1 MTNNPDSSKI
11 KDTINDDDYSF
22 SYGNEIINKIPLI
35 GEKFSITKK
44 TKEGKISIEKRWT
57 TSTTKI
63 EIPVSYEEIYLDGK
77 KIESHSKHEALKMF
91 SKVINKIKHVFSNT
105 ENTKYKENPADT
117 LKVRHYDKDN
127 NILNEKQNNEIG
139 NPIPLSSNAKNSK
152 IENVVTIWGEEI
164 VINKRMVKL
173 GEFVVKKY
181 EVTET
186 KQVDVELTS
195 EKLTIYRPDSHKEE
209 IT

>member
-1 MTNNPDSSKI
+1 MTNNPDPGKS
-11 KDTINDDDYSF
+11 KDTNNDDNSF
-22 SYGNEIINKIPLI
+22 SYGNEIVNKIPLI

-57 TSTTKI
+57 TSTKKI
-63 EIPVSYEEIYLDGK
+63 EIPVSYEEIYVDGK
-77 KIESHSKHEALKMF
+77 KIESHNRHEALKMF
-91 SKVINKIKHVFSNT
+91 SKAINNIKNIFSNT
-105 ENTKYKENPADT
+105 KNAVYKEILTGT

-127 NILNEKQNNEIG
+127 FVLNEKQNNQIG
-139 NPIPLSSNAKNSK
+139 NSIPLSNNAKNSK
-152 IENVVTIWGEEI
+152 IESVVTIWGEEI

-181 EVTET
+181 EITET

-195 EKLTIYRPDSHKEE
+195 EKLTIHRPDSHKEE

>member
-1 MTNNPDSSKI
+1 MANNPDSSKI
-11 KDTINDDDYSF
+11 KDTINDDNSF

-44 TKEGKISIEKRWT
+44 TKEGKISIEKRWA
-57 TSTTKI
+57 TSTKKI
-63 EIPVSYEEIYLDGK
+63 EIPVSYEEIYVDGK
-77 KIESHSKHEALKMF
+77 KIESHSRHEVLKVFSRVISKIKPVF
-91 SKVINKIKHVFSNT
+91 SKT
-105 ENTKYKENPADT
+105 EDTKYNENPADT

-127 NILNEKQNNEIG
+127 IVLNEKQNNEFG
-139 NPIPLSSNAKNSK
+139 NPMPLYNNAKNSK

-181 EVTET
+181 QVTET

-195 EKLTIYRPDSHKEE
+195 EKLTIHRPDSHKEE

>member
-1 MTNNPDSSKI
+1 MANNPDSSKI
-11 KDTINDDDYSF
+11 KDTINDDNSF

-57 TSTTKI
+57 TSTKKI
-63 EIPVSYEEIYLDGK
+63 EIPVSYEEIYVDGK
-77 KIESHSKHEALKMF
+77 KIESHSRHEVLKVF
-91 SKVINKIKHVFSNT
+91 SKVINKIKHVFSKT
-105 ENTKYKENPADT
+105 EDTKYNENPADT

-127 NILNEKQNNEIG
+127 SILNEKQNNEIG
-139 NPIPLSSNAKNSK
+139 NHIPLSDNAKNSK

-195 EKLTIYRPDSHKEE
+195 EKLTINRPDSHKEE

>member
-1 MTNNPDSSKI
+1 MANNPDSSKI
-11 KDTINDDDYSF
+11 KDTVNDDNSF

-57 TSTTKI
+57 TSAKKI
-63 EIPVSYEEIYLDGK
+63 EIPVSYEEIYVDGK
-77 KIESHSKHEALKMF
+77 KIESHSRHEVLKVF
-91 SKVINKIKHVFSNT
+91 SQVINKIKHVFSKT
-105 ENTKYKENPADT
+105 EDAKYNENPADT

-127 NILNEKQNNEIG
+127 SILNEKQNNEIG
-139 NPIPLSSNAKNSK
+139 NPIPLSNNAKNSK

-186 KQVDVELTS
+186 KHLDVELTS
-195 EKLTIYRPDSHKEE
+195 EKLIIHRPDSHKEE

>member
-1 MTNNPDSSKI
+1 MANNPDSSKI
-11 KDTINDDDYSF
+11 KDTINDDNSF

-57 TSTTKI
+57 TSTKKI
-63 EIPVSYEEIYLDGK
+63 EIPVSYEEIYVDGK
-77 KIESHSKHEALKMF
+77 KIESHSRHEVLKVF
-91 SKVINKIKHVFSNT
+91 SKVINKIKHVFSKT
-105 ENTKYKENPADT
+105 EDTKQNENPADT

-127 NILNEKQNNEIG
+127 SILNEKQNNEIG
-139 NPIPLSSNAKNSK
+139 NHIPLSDNAKNSK

-195 EKLTIYRPDSHKEE
+195 EKLTIHRPDSYKEE
-209 IT
+209 IA

>member
-1 MTNNPDSSKI
+1 MANNPDSSKI
-11 KDTINDDDYSF
+11 KDTINDDNSF
-22 SYGNEIINKIPLI
+22 SNGNEIINKIPLI

-44 TKEGKISIEKRWT
+44 TKEGKISIEKRWA
-57 TSTTKI
+57 TSTKKI
-63 EIPVSYEEIYLDGK
+63 EIPVSYEEIYVDGK
-77 KIESHSKHEALKMF
+77 KIESHSRHEVLKVF
-91 SKVINKIKHVFSNT
+91 SRVISKIKHVFSKSEDT
-105 ENTKYKENPADT
+105 EYNENPADT
-117 LKVRHYDKDN
+117 LKVIHYDKDN
-127 NILNEKQNNEIG
+127 SILNEKQNNQIG
-139 NPIPLSSNAKNSK
+139 NPISLSNNAKNSK

-195 EKLTIYRPDSHKEE
+195 EKLTIHRPDSHKEE

>member
-1 MTNNPDSSKI
+1 MKSNSDSSKI
-11 KDTINDDDYSF
+11 EDTINDDNSF
-22 SYGNEIINKIPLI
+22 SYSNEIINKVPLI

-44 TKEGKISIEKRWT
+44 TKEGEIRIEKRWI
-57 TSTTKI
+57 TSTKKI
-63 EIPVSYEEIYLDGK
+63 EIPVSYEEIYVDGK
-77 KIESHSKHEALKMF
+77 KIESHSEHEALKMF
-91 SKVINKIKHVFSNT
+91 SKTINKIKYAFSNT
-105 ENTKYKENPADT
+105 EKTENKENTADT
-117 LKVRHYDKDN
+117 LNVRHYDKDN
-127 NILNEKQNNEIG
+127 NILNEKQNNEAS
-139 NPIPLSSNAKNSK
+139 NPIPLSNNAKNPK

-186 KQVDVELTS
+186 KQVDVELIS

>member
-11 KDTINDDDYSF
+11 KDTINDDNSF
-22 SYGNEIINKIPLI
+22 TYGNEIISKIPLK

-44 TKEGKISIEKRWT
+44 TKEGKIRIEKRWT
-57 TSTTKI
+57 TSTKKI
-63 EIPVSYEEIYLDGK
+63 EIPVSYEEIYVDGK
-77 KIESHSKHEALKMF
+77 KIDSHSRHEALKML
-91 SKVINKIKHVFSNT
+91 SKVINKVKFVFSNT
-105 ENTKYKENPADT
+105 ENTPYKENPADV

-139 NPIPLSSNAKNSK
+139 DPIPFSNNAKNSK

-164 VINKRMVKL
+164 VINKKMVKL

-186 KQVDVELTS
+186 RQVDVELTS
-195 EKLTIYRPDSHKEE
+195 EKLTIQRPDSHKEE

>member
-1 MTNNPDSSKI
+1 MANNPDSSKI
-11 KDTINDDDYSF
+11 KDTINDDNSF

-57 TSTTKI
+57 TSTKKI
-63 EIPVSYEEIYLDGK
+63 EIPVSYEEIYVDGK
-77 KIESHSKHEALKMF
+77 KIESHSRHEVLKVF
-91 SKVINKIKHVFSNT
+91 TKVINKIKHVFSKT
-105 ENTKYKENPADT
+105 EDTKHNENPADT

-127 NILNEKQNNEIG
+127 SILNEKQNNEIG
-139 NPIPLSSNAKNSK
+139 NPIPLSNNAKNSK

-195 EKLTIYRPDSHKEE
+195 EKLTIHRPDSHKEE

>member
-11 KDTINDDDYSF
+11 KDTINDDNSF
-22 SYGNEIINKIPLI
+22 SYSNEIINKIPLI

-57 TSTTKI
+57 TSTKKI
-63 EIPVSYEEIYLDGK
+63 EIPVSYEEIYVDGK
-77 KIESHSKHEALKMF
+77 KIESHSTHEALKMF
-91 SKVINKIKHVFSNT
+91 SKIINKIKRVFSNT
-105 ENTKYKENPADT
+105 ENTTSKENPADT

-127 NILNEKQNNEIG
+127 NMLNEKHNNEIG
-139 NPIPLSSNAKNSK
+139 NPIPLSNNAKNSK

-164 VINKRMVKL
+164 VISKRMVKL

-186 KQVDVELTS
+186 RQVDVELTS
-195 EKLTIYRPDSHKEE
+195 EKLTIHRPGSHKEE

>member
-11 KDTINDDDYSF
+11 KDTVNDDNPF
-22 SYGNEIINKIPLI
+22 SYGNEIINKIPLM

-57 TSTTKI
+57 TSTKKI
-63 EIPVSYEEIYLDGK
+63 EIPVSYEEIYVDDK
-77 KIESHSKHEALKMF
+77 KIESHSRHEVLKVF
-91 SKVINKIKHVFSNT
+91 SKVINKIKHVFSKT
-105 ENTKYKENPADT
+105 EDTKYNENPADT

-127 NILNEKQNNEIG
+127 SILNEKQNNEIG

-195 EKLTIYRPDSHKEE
+195 EKLTIHRPDSHKEE

>member
-57 TSTTKI
+57 ESTTKI
-63 EIPVSYEEIYLDGK
+63 EIPVSYEEIYVDGK
-77 KIESHSKHEALKMF
+77 KIESHSKHEVLKMF
-91 SKVINKIKHVFSNT
+91 SKVINKIKRVFSNT

-127 NILNEKQNNEIG
+127 NILNEKQNNEID
-139 NPIPLSSNAKNSK
+139 NPIPLSNNAKNSK

-195 EKLTIYRPDSHKEE
+195 EKLTIHRPDSHKEE

>member
-1 MTNNPDSSKI
+1 MANNPDSSKI
-11 KDTINDDDYSF
+11 KDTINDDNSF

-63 EIPVSYEEIYLDGK
+63 EIPVSYEEIYVDGK

-91 SKVINKIKHVFSNT
+91 SKVINKIKYVFSNT
-105 ENTKYKENPADT
+105 ENSRYKENPADT

-127 NILNEKQNNEIG
+127 SILYEKQNNEIG
-139 NPIPLSSNAKNSK
+139 NTIPLSSNAKNSK

-164 VINKRMVKL
+164 VISKRMVKL

-181 EVTET
+181 QVTET

-195 EKLTIYRPDSHKEE
+195 EKLTIHRPGSHKEE

>member
-1 MTNNPDSSKI
+1 MTNNPDSSI
-11 KDTINDDDYSF
+11 IEDTINDDNSF
-22 SYGNEIINKIPLI
+22 TYDSEIINKIPLK

-57 TSTTKI
+57 TSTKKI
-63 EIPVSYEEIYLDGK
+63 EIPVSYEEIYVDGK
-77 KIESHSKHEALKMF
+77 KIESHSRHEALKML
-91 SKVINKIKHVFSNT
+91 SKVINKIKHVFSNA
-105 ENTKYKENPADT
+105 ENTTSKENPADT
-117 LKVRHYDKDN
+117 LKVRHYDEDN

-139 NPIPLSSNAKNSK
+139 NPIPLSNNAKNSK

-164 VINKRMVKL
+164 VINKKMVKL

-186 KQVDVELTS
+186 RQVDVELTS
-195 EKLTIYRPDSHKEE
+195 EKLTIHRPDSHKEE
-209 IT
+209 IA